1 MTKQEKALHDSV
13 IATYQHNLKLLSYID
28 TDLLARIDTL
38 SDAINTGA
46 YPERYSLE
54 FIKENGDFD
63 IFDTNTQKYIYNK
76 KPRQWNN
83 KAVNSIDFDS
93 LNSINFV
100 NFKEKIVD
108 ITEMKN
114 SIFDINSKKTI
125 TDISNFSNI
134 LSEYET
140 PKTKN
145 FKKFLKFIFI
155 GSLLGRHIYKI
166 GHKFGCKHYFI
177 MEQNLEI
184 FRLSLFAC
192 DYSVLLQNDGTVS
205 FSIMDDDAD
214 LFKKLD
220 NFFNLEITSNTVYKF
235 YSTNYGVQGYLD
247 KITNAVLSRDPHL
260 FDYNS
265 RLYNI
270 TKSLSYVFGNFK
282 VLNFGKVNQNQSA
295 NIADIPVLFIGA
307 GPSLSQNMAWLKEN
321 HKKFLIVAMAA
332 TLKTLEKNDITPDII
347 TSTDPQF
354 AQINNQLNIQNTQMI
369 ENAIKVFSINTD
381 QKIFEKFQ
389 DSSKIY
395 TFETLVAI
403 LNGNKIANGISIGE
417 VTFHILLF
425 LNFKNIFMLGIDLA
439 LDQKTGGTH
448 DDSLD
453 RKNSTYDI
461 SEQSLS
467 QNEITKKQTYSIR
480 EDLIKVPGNFF
491 FFFFTTRL
499 FALSLNEYNNC
510 SQQHKKEWQTIINM
524 SENGAKIQNTLSI
537 RCGELNF
544 EDLPNIEKTTLA
556 QSITKMLDQI
566 SCKRLDQSTQEKLKS
581 ELQAIGNFKKIL
593 ADNIST
599 NFETFDSFKK
609 FCDDRFYEILKTI
622 GTQNF
627 LAEILIN
634 YYFIINRYIDFCFND
649 QKIKNE
655 RALIYE
661 VSFAWIMLTTNIV
674 SQYQKELESL
684 LKIGE

>member
-480 EDLIKVPGNFF
+480 EDLIKVPGNFLPEVV
-491 FFFFTTRL
+491 TTRL

-655 RALIYE
+655 SALIYE

-674 SQYQKELESL
+674 SQYQKELELL
-684 LKIGE
+684 LKTGE

>member
-93 LNSINFV
+93 LNSINLV

-467 QNEITKKQTYSIR
+467 QNEIIKKQT
-480 EDLIKVPGNFF
+480 
-491 FFFFTTRL
+491 
-499 FALSLNEYNNC
+499 
-510 SQQHKKEWQTIINM
+510 
-524 SENGAKIQNTLSI
+524 SEKIS
-537 RCGELNF
+537 
-544 EDLPNIEKTTLA
+544 
-556 QSITKMLDQI
+556 
-566 SCKRLDQSTQEKLKS
+566 
-581 ELQAIGNFKKIL
+581 
-593 ADNIST
+593 
-599 NFETFDSFKK
+599 
-609 FCDDRFYEILKTI
+609 
-622 GTQNF
+622 
-627 LAEILIN
+627 
-634 YYFIINRYIDFCFND
+634 
-649 QKIKNE
+649 
-655 RALIYE
+655 
-661 VSFAWIMLTTNIV
+661 
-674 SQYQKELESL
+674 
-684 LKIGE
+684 

>member
-93 LNSINFV
+93 LNSINLV

-480 EDLIKVPGNFF
+480 EDLIKVPGNFLPEVV
-491 FFFFTTRL
+491 TTRL

-544 EDLPNIEKTTLA
+544 EDLPNIEKTNLA

-655 RALIYE
+655 SALIYE

-674 SQYQKELESL
+674 SQYQKELELL
-684 LKIGE
+684 LKTGE

>member
-332 TLKTLEKNDITPDII
+332 TLKTLAKNNITPDII

-480 EDLIKVPGNFF
+480 EDLIKVPGNFLPEVV
-491 FFFFTTRL
+491 TTRL

>member
-93 LNSINFV
+93 LNSINLV

-480 EDLIKVPGNFF
+480 EDLIKVPGNFLPEVV
-491 FFFFTTRL
+491 TTRL

-655 RALIYE
+655 SALIYE

-674 SQYQKELESL
+674 SQYQKELELL
-684 LKIGE
+684 LKTGE

>member
-93 LNSINFV
+93 LNSINLV

-480 EDLIKVPGNFF
+480 EDLIKVPGNFLPEVV
-491 FFFFTTRL
+491 TTRL

-510 SQQHKKEWQTIINM
+510 SQQHKKEWQTIVNM

-544 EDLPNIEKTTLA
+544 EDLPNIEKTILA

-655 RALIYE
+655 SALIYE

-674 SQYQKELESL
+674 SQYQKELELL
-684 LKIGE
+684 LKTGE